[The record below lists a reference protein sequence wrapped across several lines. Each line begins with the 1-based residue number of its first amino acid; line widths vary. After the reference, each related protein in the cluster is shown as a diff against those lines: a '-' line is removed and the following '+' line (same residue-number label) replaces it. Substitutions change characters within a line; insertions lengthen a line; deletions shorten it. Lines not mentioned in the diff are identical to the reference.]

1 MARKAQDYFEGLV
14 ALAAAQPLES
24 GWRKTHPLDPVFR
37 ITAEIGT
44 AKCILKEGS
53 CPRRKV

>member
-1 MARKAQDYFEGLV
+1 MARKAQDYSEGLI
-14 ALAAAQPLES
+14 ALAATQPLES

-37 ITAEIGT
+37 KTAEIGT

-53 CPRRKV
+53 CPGRMV